1 MKFILEE
8 IKKYDKKQ
16 GIYALKYNNE
26 VFYIGKSTNLGNRL
40 REHRKP
46 SAFNNI
52 LQKIIKEEG
61 KCNRCKELAMY
72 AFIDKH
78 REDIDFDILETT
90 ELNQQEEFYI
100 TKYQPKYN
108 YKGVDIPYS
117 KEEKNNG

>member
-16 GIYALKYNNE
+16 GLYALRYNNE
-26 VFYIGKSTNLGNRL
+26 VIYVGKSTNLGNRL

-46 SAFNNI
+46 SAFNSI

-72 AFIDKH
+72 AFINEH
-78 REDIDFDILETT
+78 REQIEFDIFETT
-90 ELNQQEEFYI
+90 ELEKWEEFYI
-100 TKYQPKYN
+100 TKHKPKYN
-108 YKGVDIPYS
+108 YKGVDVPY
-117 KEEKNNG
+117 KEDKNNG